1 MMKLLV
7 RTPARTPIV
16 VEVFKRRIVIG
27 RSAHSDLCIE
37 DPFASRVH
45 AELREDGKVWWLTD
59 LGSAN
64 GTYLNGV
71 RIRGTV
77 PVAAGDRIQVGETL
91 LEILPRGE
99 PTFDAEGT
107 EGELMSGEALLVRPE
122 VTTSSAERPSLAPEI
137 FSVLNA
143 ARSAIPSG
151 VPQEVQRGRRLLDV
165 ISRVGVALLS
175 PLSLDE
181 VLRQIVGL
189 VVEAVPAERAFLFL
203 RGAHGDL
210 RCKVACYRGHEP
222 SAVESFVRISR
233 SIMEEVVERGRS
245 VLTIDAQADERF
257 RRSDSILL
265 SGIRSILAVPLVV
278 SRQQVPISG
287 QILGMIYV
295 DNPMSAG
302 AFTEEDQQL
311 LATVASIAAIKIE
324 NALLLEQRLESERIK
339 HQLAQARDLQAHLLP
354 IAPPEIEGYDLTGI
368 SFPCYEVGGDY
379 FDFIRCPDG
388 DVVVAVGDVC
398 GKGMEAAL
406 LMSALHASV
415 RAHVHSSTSVAEAVA
430 AINRYLVE
438 MTAPNRFATLWLA
451 RLDPRAHALR
461 YTNAGHNP
469 PLLMRA
475 DGTAEFLERGGI
487 PVGVLSEAA
496 YEEVRV
502 ELAPGDV
509 LVLFSDGVSESS
521 NEQGEEFGVARLV
534 EVVRRHRDQRAAVV
548 RDRVEEALSHFVGRA
563 RPADDMTLVIL
574 KRVW

>member
-1 MMKLLV
+1 MIKLLV
-7 RTPARTPIV
+7 RAPARAPIV
-16 VEVFKRRIVIG
+16 LEMFKRRIVIG
-27 RSAHSDLCIE
+27 RSVRSDLCIE

-45 AELREDGKVWWLTD
+45 AELREDGPMWWLTD

-71 RIRGTV
+71 RIRETASV
-77 PVAAGDRIQVGETL
+77 VAGDRIQVGETL
-91 LEILPRGE
+91 IEVLPRGE
-99 PTFDAEGT
+99 PAFDVEGAEG
-107 EGELMSGEALLVRPE
+107 GLMTGEALVARPE
-122 VTTSSAERPSLAPEI
+122 VTTSSADRPSLAPEI
-137 FSVLNA
+137 SSVLHA
-143 ARSAIPSG
+143 VRSAIPPGLPPEIERS
-151 VPQEVQRGRRLLDV
+151 RRLLDV
-165 ISRVGVALLS
+165 ISRVGLALLS

-203 RGAHGDL
+203 RSAQGDL
-210 RCKVACYRGHEP
+210 RCKVACYRGQEP
-222 SAVESFVRISR
+222 SAVEQVVRISR
-233 SIMEEVVERGRS
+233 SITEEVVERGRS

-265 SGIRSILAVPLVV
+265 SGIRSILAVPLVI
-278 SRQQVPISG
+278 SQREVPTAR

-324 NALLLEQRLESERIK
+324 NALLLEQRWESERIK

-354 IAPPEIEGYDLTGI
+354 IVPPEVEGYDLTGI

-379 FDFIRCPDG
+379 FDFIRQPDG
-388 DVVVAVGDVC
+388 SFVFAVGDVC

-415 RAHVHSSTSVAEAVA
+415 RAHTRPSVSVVEAVV

-438 MTAPNRFATLWLA
+438 TTAPNRFATLWLA
-451 RLDPRAHALR
+451 RLDPHAHELS
-461 YTNAGHNP
+461 YVNAGHNP

-475 DGTAEFLERGGI
+475 DGTVEFLEKGGI
-487 PVGVLSEAA
+487 PVGLIGEAV
-496 YEEVRV
+496 YEEAHLGL
-502 ELAPGDV
+502 EPGDV
-509 LVLFSDGVSESS
+509 LVLFSDGISESS
-521 NEQGEEFGVARLV
+521 NEQGEEFGVARVV
-534 EVVRRHRDQRAAVV
+534 EVVRRHREQCAAAL
-548 RDRVEEALSHFVGRA
+548 RDRLEEALSHFVGRA
-563 RPADDMTLVIL
+563 RPTDDMTLVIL
-574 KRVW
+574 KRTS

>member
-1 MMKLLV
+1 MIKLLV
-7 RTPARTPIV
+7 RAPARAPIV
-16 VEVFKRRIVIG
+16 LEMSKRRIVIG
-27 RSAHSDLCIE
+27 RSVRSDLCIE

-45 AELREDGKVWWLTD
+45 AELREDGPMWWLTD

-77 PVAAGDRIQVGETL
+77 SVVAGDRIQVGETL
-91 LEILPRGE
+91 IEVLPRGE
-99 PTFDAEGT
+99 PAFDVEGAEGGPMT
-107 EGELMSGEALLVRPE
+107 GEALVARPE
-122 VTTSSAERPSLAPEI
+122 VTTSSADRPSLAPEI
-137 FSVLNA
+137 SSVLNA
-143 ARSAIPSG
+143 VRSALPPGLPPEIERS
-151 VPQEVQRGRRLLDV
+151 RRLLDV
-165 ISRVGVALLS
+165 ISQVGVALLS

-203 RGAHGDL
+203 RSAQGDL
-210 RCKVACYRGHEP
+210 RCKVACYRGQEP
-222 SAVESFVRISR
+222 SAVEQVVRISR
-233 SIMEEVVERGRS
+233 SITEEVVERGRS

-265 SGIRSILAVPLVV
+265 SGIRSILAVPLVI
-278 SRQQVPISG
+278 SQREVPTAR

-324 NALLLEQRLESERIK
+324 NALLLEQRLESERIRQ
-339 HQLAQARDLQAHLLP
+339 QLAQARDLQARLLP
-354 IAPPEIEGYDLTGI
+354 IVPPEVEGYDLTGI

-379 FDFIRCPDG
+379 FDFIRQPDG
-388 DVVVAVGDVC
+388 SLVFALGDVC

-415 RAHVHSSTSVAEAVA
+415 RAHTHPSMSVVEAVA

-438 MTAPNRFATLWLA
+438 TTAPNRFATLWLA
-451 RLDPRAHALR
+451 RLDSRAHELS
-461 YTNAGHNP
+461 YVNAGHNP

-475 DGTAEFLERGGI
+475 DGTAEFLEKGGI
-487 PVGVLSEAA
+487 PVGLLDEAA
-496 YEEVRV
+496 YEEARV
-502 ELAPGDV
+502 ELEPGDV
-509 LVLFSDGVSESS
+509 LVLFSDGISESV
-521 NEQGEEFGVARLV
+521 NEQGEEFGIARLV
-534 EVVRRHRDQRAAVV
+534 EVVRRYREQRAAAL
-548 RDRVEEALSHFVGRA
+548 RDRLEEALSHFVGGA

-574 KRVW
+574 KRVL